1 MDSDEKDLL
10 REAFPS
16 LDLDNIIILHDGREP
31 TSTVASI
38 GMIAGG
44 GLTLIIAI
52 LIVFAG
58 MMAEGESP
66 AKREAY

>member
-1 MDSDEKDLL
+1 
-10 REAFPS
+10 
-16 LDLDNIIILHDGREP
+16 
-31 TSTVASI
+31 VASI